1 MDTVYV
7 ITHNN
12 VDYNDCWYDL
22 DSTKTTQLSTDGF
35 INKSHAQVIA
45 DGLNLDYIAKGL
57 QVIGKSLHTVEH
69 AYNEDAVSSNQ
80 RILESKDYIWNE
92 DHPFI
97 VDILDEMS
105 IRNMYGVTDF
115 ISIGLALGFFSE
127 AKQKRILEALQFPF
141 FIVSELQVQE

>member
-12 VDYNDCWYDL
+12 VEYNDCWYDL
-22 DSTKTTQLSTDGF
+22 DSTNTTQFLNDGF
-35 INKSHAQVIA
+35 TNKNHAQVIA

-57 QVIGKSLHTVEH
+57 QVIGKSPHAVEH
-69 AYNEDAVSSNQ
+69 ACDEDAVSSNQ
-80 RILESKDYIWNE
+80 RILDRKDYIWNE

-97 VDILDEMS
+97 VNIVEEMS
-105 IRNMYGVTDF
+105 IRHIYGVTDF
-115 ISIGLALGFFSE
+115 ISMGLSLGLFSK

-141 FIVSELQVQE
+141 FVVNELQIQD